1 MSFLDQIGSILDQ
14 YKAGAMPSREEAHLH
29 YDEIARTVP
38 TDVLA
43 QSIGPALQTMDTQ
56 HLKEKIAQAAAQ
68 MTPQQR
74 SAFMREILGGL
85 TAGSDA
91 SLASE
96 VTRAGV
102 SPSVAQ
108 DPSTATPQDVGSI
121 AAYAKEHQP
130 ELFRR
135 ATEFYAQHPTLVKVL
150 GTVAIASIARRLAG
164 GARPGLI

>member
-1 MSFLDQIGSILDQ
+1 
-14 YKAGAMPSREEAHLH
+14 MPNREQAHMH

-38 TDVLA
+38 ADVLA

-68 MTPQQR
+68 MTPEQR
-74 SAFMREILGGL
+74 SAFLQEILGGL
-85 TAGSDA
+85 TGSDA
-91 SLASE
+91 SVASA
-96 VTRAGV
+96 VTRAGA

-108 DPSTATPQDVGSI
+108 DPSTATPEDVGNI